1 MASDILDGT
10 RHIDSN
16 YWRHITV
23 NKGYDEVMTKE
34 EREYKEHM
42 HLHELKIAFN
52 DIVMRELGLDVDDDD
67 HIVDL
72 DAEAVYTIKE
82 KFLKY
87 SDDPYPRLMAN
98 EIDFNMLFNPKL
110 FELLF
115 GIWVQRRAASKG
127 IELTSFYQ
135 SVLQGT
141 NKGFFVV
148 NYVVGQQP
156 MENKSEVFLNES
168 LRIFNLICK
177 LNGTEHLYKSH
188 IDQFDIEIPR
198 REEKK

>member
-1 MASDILDGT
+1 
-10 RHIDSN
+10 
-16 YWRHITV
+16 
-23 NKGYDEVMTKE
+23 MTKRE
-34 EREYKEHM
+34 EQEYLR
-42 HLHELKIAFN
+42 LHELKIAFN

-72 DAEAVYTIKE
+72 TIDAVYTIKE

-87 SDDPYPRLMAN
+87 SDDPYPRLMPN
-98 EIDFNMLFNPKL
+98 EIEFNMLLNPKL

-135 SVLQGT
+135 SKLQGSE
-141 NKGFFVV
+141 KGFFVV

-177 LNGTEHLYKSH
+177 LNGTEHLYRAR
-188 IDQFDIEIPR
+188 INQFDIEIPR
-198 REEKK
+198 REEKR